1 MGGLKFPSR
10 LSTLTSE
17 ILLIE
22 PSKDNQLDQQLGNLH
37 HNQDT
42 LKLDNSNV
50 TSSGIM
56 RRIIEDIA
64 VLMVLFVLLMTF
76 GKSNNM
82 VKKIFGQ
89 FTKQQHELDEEKQ
102 LQQEK
107 EVVVEAPVSLVSDQT
122 TLNTDS
128 KSVDKIEEINEK

>member
-1 MGGLKFPSR
+1 M
-10 LSTLTSE
+10 TSE

-82 VKKIFGQ
+82 VKKY
-89 FTKQQHELDEEKQ
+89 LDN
-102 LQQEK
+102 LQ
-107 EVVVEAPVSLVSDQT
+107 
-122 TLNTDS
+122 N
-128 KSVDKIEEINEK
+128 NNMN